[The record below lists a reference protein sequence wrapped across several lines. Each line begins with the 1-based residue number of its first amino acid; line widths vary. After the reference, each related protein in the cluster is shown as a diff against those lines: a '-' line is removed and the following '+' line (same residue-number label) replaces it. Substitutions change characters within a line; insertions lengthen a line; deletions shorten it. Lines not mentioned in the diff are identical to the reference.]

1 MAHVSS
7 LYFNPTTDECDWL
20 SGEAEG
26 IADSGVIKVTALFA
40 LELIPANRKVFFLQA
55 KNMKRGKVFMGR
67 SVKKKKKKNGEEIS
81 PLVIDGEMMSISEFS
96 KIYSD
101 TAGANQTYFWL
112 RWHWRQICPLD
123 SCSYFLQT
131 HGTHNLPTNC
141 HILASHFWSPW
152 CEKALC
158 LYLQT

>member
-1 MAHVSS
+1 MLAVYISILLLTS
-7 LYFNPTTDECDWL
+7 VTDFQ
-20 SGEAEG
+20 GKAEG

-67 SVKKKKKKNGEEIS
+67 SVKKKKKKKNGEEIS

-101 TAGANQTYFWL
+101 TAGANQTYF
-112 RWHWRQICPLD
+112 
-123 SCSYFLQT
+123 
-131 HGTHNLPTNC
+131 
-141 HILASHFWSPW
+141 
-152 CEKALC
+152 
-158 LYLQT
+158 